1 MSWINNYPEHACIL
15 ANFSANSMLMNPTE
29 VWLDSPPQ
37 PQHNKN
43 KMQLIVV
50 WNNHGILALIE
61 SNPAWLNNFKQTIP
75 EATWTFSN
83 TARTLDTARVKCKN
97 EQIKGFNSYTQ
108 ILPSLLTSASGKCF
122 ITQTSTSTRAHTFP
136 KYKTGNQSHTLMV
149 VPCKMRSANSK
160 L

>member
-1 MSWINNYPEHACIL
+1 
-15 ANFSANSMLMNPTE
+15 MLMNPTE

-83 TARTLDTARVKCKN
+83 TAHMLDTARVKCKN
-97 EQIKGFNSYTQ
+97 EQMKGFNSYTQ
-108 ILPSLLTSASGKCF
+108 ILPSLLTLASGNA
-122 ITQTSTSTRAHTFP
+122 S
-136 KYKTGNQSHTLMV
+136 
-149 VPCKMRSANSK
+149 
-160 L
+160 